1 MKDIILIGDSIRIG
15 YQEVVRRELGAAAHV
30 WAPAENG
37 GTSRNV
43 LAHLDEWV
51 ISRKPDLVHLN
62 CGLHDVKKE
71 LDAPQPA
78 VPLDEYKANL
88 TEIFQRIQEDTHAIF
103 IWAATTPSNE
113 QQHREQKGFDRF
125 GDDILAYNREAA
137 ALAAERGIRV
147 NDLYQV
153 VMRAG
158 RDSLLSEDGVH
169 FKPEGYEVL
178 GKAVAEA
185 IRAAL
190 GQAD

>member
-1 MKDIILIGDSIRIG
+1 VKDIILIGDSIRIG
-15 YQEVVRRELGAAAHV
+15 YQEIVRRELGSAAQV
-30 WAPAENG
+30 WAPEENG

-43 LAHLDEWV
+43 LAHLDQWV

-62 CGLHDVKKE
+62 CGLHDVKKVVE
-71 LDAPQPA
+71 APQPA
-78 VPLDEYKANL
+78 VPLDEYRANL
-88 TEIFQRIQEDTHAIF
+88 TEIFGRIQEDTHAIL

-125 GDDILAYNREAA
+125 GEDILTYNREAA
-137 ALAAERGIRV
+137 ALAGERGIRV

-158 RDSLLSEDGVH
+158 RDSLLSDDGVH
-169 FKPEGYEVL
+169 FIEAGSEVL
-178 GKAVAEA
+178 GKAVADA

-190 GQAD
+190 KEAG